1 MRLFTRVDLLRRI
14 GLLALLSAGI
24 PCGHAGATIQPAVPV
39 LEQEAQSVRTVCT
52 KCHAMQIVTDTPMGY
67 DAWHET
73 VQKMLDRGADATDD
87 QLQDIMDWLHRT
99 MTTIDVNS
107 ADTDELQT
115 VLGVSGRVAQAIVA
129 RRNSNRFADIADLK
143 SVPGIDASII
153 DAKARL
159 IFFH

>member
-1 MRLFTRVDLLRRI
+1 
-14 GLLALLSAGI
+14 
-24 PCGHAGATIQPAVPV
+24 
-39 LEQEAQSVRTVCT
+39 
-52 KCHAMQIVTDTPMGY
+52 MQIVTDTPMGY